1 MPFMIGAI
9 ALIIAMIAIPIA
21 VIMSGAAASAIL
33 GEVMR
38 RDGIARHPDSEL
50 LELED

>member
-1 MPFMIGAI
+1 MPGAI
-9 ALIIAMIAIPIA
+9 ALIIAMLAIPVV

-33 GEVMR
+33 GESLR
-38 RDGIARHPDSEL
+38 RDGIARHEGSEL

>member
-1 MPFMIGAI
+1 MAGAI
-9 ALIIAMIAIPIA
+9 ALIIAMLAIPVV

-33 GEVMR
+33 GESLR
-38 RDGIARHPDSEL
+38 RDGIARNEGSEL